1 MDNTALEQKLNSKTA
16 ALTVLSNE
24 LEKCRIERDNLKVIL
39 ENKMLNNSYNRNYQ
53 LNYDKLVN
61 QLREENKLL
70 RLETEDVRQKL
81 HDAQGDNQVLRTGGF
96 VKDCINTVLMSSNSK
111 EELVKNLEIIHS
123 KYQQLKRDFSL
134 LLDDKQELITERE
147 GFRNKI
153 RRLNY
158 ELAASLNANI
168 NQRVLDIDSILL
180 ENKYLNER
188 LQLEVAEKEMIKKT
202 NSLYQNTSTIVEET
216 SSLMCASNSI
226 ARKVVACKQMQQIL
240 ETGNFQALFSNNTTI
255 SELRKLCQTL
265 FEALQDKIIALNHQ
279 KKTNKILAKRLE
291 DLEERLKAIKQ
302 GEAII
307 SPSQILLNENA
318 DTSDETD
325 FDTSSIDDLNA
336 CIVSNEEL
344 QEIEN
349 VNLEE
354 YPNEMNSLP
363 KNLQQLVAEAMKT
376 IQFES
381 PSSSLTNI
389 DINNSTSGAVRKKLE
404 DISD

>member
-1 MDNTALEQKLNSKTA
+1 
-16 ALTVLSNE
+16 
-24 LEKCRIERDNLKVIL
+24 
-39 ENKMLNNSYNRNYQ
+39 
-53 LNYDKLVN
+53 
-61 QLREENKLL
+61 
-70 RLETEDVRQKL
+70 
-81 HDAQGDNQVLRTGGF
+81 
-96 VKDCINTVLMSSNSK
+96 MSSNSK